1 MMGLGRSSRNASS
14 YVPDTSDLYEQL
26 DTLRGYVQE
35 LTHGLG
41 KGARGTYG
49 SARDYAADTA
59 HDAEELMHDNLAASM
74 VLAVGVGVLIG
85 YFIRRGTE

>member
-26 DTLRGYVQE
+26 DTLRGFVQE
-35 LTHGLG
+35 LTRSLS
-41 KGARGTYG
+41 KGARSNYG

>member
-14 YVPDTSDLYEQL
+14 YVPHTSDLYEQL

-49 SARDYAADTA
+49 NARDYASDTA
-59 HDAEELMHDNLAASM
+59 HEAEELMHDNLAASM
-74 VLAVGVGVLIG
+74 LLAVGVGVLIG
-85 YFIRRGTE
+85 YFVRRGIE